1 MPPSSSTC
9 VADPTISE
17 PLGQHYI
24 CSHVNWIPI
33 HNVHA
38 DGSPLAAFFMKQS
51 LGLLLRTTNPQ
62 QILSLVATVL
72 EPLVASEPLALAAII
87 ENALVRGATEE
98 AQQQAFQTELKVRT
112 IAMQVRFCVI
122 PSPNGIF

>member
-1 MPPSSSTC
+1 
-9 VADPTISE
+9 
-17 PLGQHYI
+17 
-24 CSHVNWIPI
+24 
-33 HNVHA
+33 VHA

-87 ENALVRGATEE
+87 ESALVRGATEE